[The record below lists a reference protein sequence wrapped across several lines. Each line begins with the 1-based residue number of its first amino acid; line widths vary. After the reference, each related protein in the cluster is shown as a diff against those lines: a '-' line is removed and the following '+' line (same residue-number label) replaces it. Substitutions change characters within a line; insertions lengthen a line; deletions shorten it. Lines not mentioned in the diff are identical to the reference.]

1 MGEVSRAARLQRS
14 SVGALF
20 GSSDRARNLTLTHRE
35 RRGSSTRDSV
45 SGGFGGGVHAVL
57 GDFVEAA
64 GGRLDLVA
72 IKMVERDSTFADG
85 VTLLDGFGYV
95 GLGESGGLE
104 KRTS

>member
-1 MGEVSRAARLQRS
+1 M
-14 SVGALF
+14 
-20 GSSDRARNLTLTHRE
+20 
-35 RRGSSTRDSV
+35 

-72 IKMVERDSTFADG
+72 IKMVEWDATFADR
-85 VTLLDGFGYV
+85 VALLDGFGYV

-104 KRTS
+104 QRTSCAQVSGERTGESAAGTVQEFFLTFVSGEGHDLITIEEDVD